1 MRVLA
6 SKVAAVAAGL
16 ALVAQVATAQVFTGT
31 TVGGPTWARP
41 LAGNPPVP
49 PPSGVGTNVAY
60 DALRFQVSASG
71 SYDFLSEGTNPVN
84 WDNYT
89 FLYSGSFNPLAQFTN
104 VIIGNDDL
112 NFVIGRS
119 GFTTNLTAGT
129 NYIFITTGFSNTDAG
144 AFRTTIRG
152 PGTATVVPEPSTY
165 ALIATGLAGLALARR
180 RRRAA

>member
-16 ALVAQVATAQVFTGT
+16 ALVAQVAAAQVFTGT
-31 TVGGPTWARP
+31 TAGGPTWTRP
-41 LAGNPPVP
+41 VAGNPPVP
-49 PPSGVGTNVAY
+49 PLSGIGVGVNY
-60 DALRFQVSASG
+60 NALTFQVSANG
-71 SYDFLSEGTNPVN
+71 LYDFLSEATNPVN

-89 FLYSGSFNPLAQFTN
+89 FLYSGSFNPLSAFTN

-112 NFVIGRS
+112 VSIGRS
-119 GFTTNLTAGT
+119 GFNVNLTTGT
-129 NYIFITTGFSNTDAG
+129 NYIFVTTGFAQGDAG

-165 ALIATGLAGLALARR
+165 VLIATGLAGLAVARR
-180 RRRAA
+180 RRRSA